1 MRGLAFSTWATRLK
15 LDLLSPYSLPYTA
28 LSPLTY
34 EQREYKTIENIW
46 DEIEEIAQVNSRT
59 SRSIGQDLF
68 HLVPLFTNPDYIM
81 ESWHYDIIHEYN
93 LMKSLNLSLGTI
105 WEQDARTLEYYTIVH
120 NELNAIQIYE
130 SKK

>member
-34 EQREYKTIENIW
+34 KNREYKTIENIW

-68 HLVPLFTNPDYIM
+68 HLVPLFTNPEYIM

-105 WEQDARTLEYYTIVH
+105 WEQDARTLEYYIV
-120 NELNAIQIYE
+120 NKTGIGDA
-130 SKK
+130 